1 MNNDIA
7 TMDLKIGF
15 SETDVSASG
24 VWSESYVK
32 RPSTIWNKIAQLG
45 HVAGMVLAIAASP
58 ATAIQDYW
66 FLERRRQDASTV
78 TWVLESIIG
87 RPISRAEA
95 LQIASQILVCA
106 ERERIQLAEWEAKRG
121 IQWGESE

>member
-1 MNNDIA
+1 MNS
-7 TMDLKIGF
+7 DLSTIDLQIGF

-32 RPSTIWNKIAQLG
+32 RPETIWDKIVRFG
-45 HVAGMVLAIAASP
+45 HVAGMVLAIAATP

-66 FLERRRQDASTV
+66 FLERRRRDASTV
-78 TWVLESIIG
+78 TWILESVIG
-87 RPISRAEA
+87 RKISRAEA
-95 LQIASQILVCA
+95 LQIARQILVCA

-121 IQWGESE
+121 IQWEEGE